1 MVTGQLAEIERSETC
16 GRQYDACV
24 AWDWCRANL
33 REAVSALAN
42 GFAPAA
48 ARYEAELCTKS
59 PQMQRLYECLDASD
73 GARAWS
79 RAQCAKPDELT
90 PAQCSN
96 LMGGLRSEC
105 GAIAGLTAASASNY
119 QCSSTCA
126 RGIVT
131 AFTQCATTYSNVISR
146 WTPDEQARPA
156 TV

>member
-1 MVTGQLAEIERSETC
+1 M
-16 GRQYDACV
+16 

-96 LMGGLRSEC
+96 LLDSLQVPRASLPNPVRC
-105 GAIAGLTAASASNY
+105 GWRLAG
-119 QCSSTCA
+119 
-126 RGIVT
+126 
-131 AFTQCATTYSNVISR
+131 
-146 WTPDEQARPA
+146 
-156 TV
+156 